1 MNGLGDL
8 LLLAAIVALVI
19 DGILFIWDNSW
30 DIANGLGLLCFASRH
45 RRSGERQGARQTLAT

>member
-30 DIANGLGLLCFASRH
+30 DIANGLGLLCFALAALAAAGSDRVRV
-45 RRSGERQGARQTLAT
+45 RR